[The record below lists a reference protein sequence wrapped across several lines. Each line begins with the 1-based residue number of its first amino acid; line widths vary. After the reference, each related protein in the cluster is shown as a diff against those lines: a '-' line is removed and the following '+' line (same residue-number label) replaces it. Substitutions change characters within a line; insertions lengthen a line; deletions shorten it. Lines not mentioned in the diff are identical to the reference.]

1 MEAKVKKTRYGL
13 RYAHT
18 RPLPDFLQLER
29 LACDLQDRAND
40 FRRAADMIEEQ
51 LKYRNR
57 VWMKSVRDRELGRDV
72 RHFVADILRTEAGRT
87 RDNTWGKAGD
97 RTANRRMKNTMGY
110 QLRTEELN

>member
-18 RPLPDFLQLER
+18 RPIPDFLQLER

-40 FRRAADMIEEQ
+40 FRLAADMIEEQ

-72 RHFVADILRTEAGRT
+72 RHFVADILLTVT
-87 RDNTWGKAGD
+87 CDNTWGKAGD
-97 RTANRRMKNTMGY
+97 RTANRRMRNTMGY
-110 QLRTEELN
+110 RLSVEN